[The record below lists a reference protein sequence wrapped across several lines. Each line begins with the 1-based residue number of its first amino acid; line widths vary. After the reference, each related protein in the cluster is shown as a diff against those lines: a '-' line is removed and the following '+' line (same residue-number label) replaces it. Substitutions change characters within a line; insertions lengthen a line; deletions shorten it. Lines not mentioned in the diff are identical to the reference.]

1 MFFLETSLQKFHKC
15 ASGPIQDFCSSR
27 SQLLGIRMKIR
38 GFKRQK
44 YPYRKIAFQDPKNP
58 EKLGLRRDF
67 HFSREN
73 KELKDI
79 FFPEFS
85 R

>member
-44 YPYRKIAFQDPKNP
+44 YPYRKIAFPDPKNP